1 MAVVNLGMLIAELS
15 ALAVEAYEIDKHA
28 GHLLGDAAHFVLE
41 ERPETA
47 RVSLRIAERVLGES
61 PLAIEVSALH
71 DELAE
76 LLLAQQ
82 QHGPIPASWFEPRK
96 QVRSPNK
103 YADAAVRAFQVHQNW
118 RQAEDLAELEM
129 LS

>member
-1 MAVVNLGMLIAELS
+1 MHIGMLIAELS

-47 RVSLRIAERVLGES
+47 RVSLRVAERVLGES

-71 DELAE
+71 DQLAD
-76 LLLAQQ
+76 LLLAQR
-82 QHGPIPASWFEPRK
+82 QHAPLTAEMFEQRK
-96 QVRSPNK
+96 QIRSPNK
-103 YADAAVRAFQVHQNW
+103 YAEGTLRAFQSHRHW
-118 RQAEDLAELEM
+118 SQADDIADLEM